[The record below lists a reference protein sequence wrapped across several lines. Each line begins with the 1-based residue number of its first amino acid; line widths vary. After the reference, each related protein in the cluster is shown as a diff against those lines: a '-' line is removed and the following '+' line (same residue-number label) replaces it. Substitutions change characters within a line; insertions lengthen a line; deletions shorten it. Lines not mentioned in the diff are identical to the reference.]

1 MKALSS
7 YFVGLWSVQTV
18 TGTTYLLDLDNM
30 LAVRRSDLSAGD
42 DCILRPDEAPISLI
56 RLQHCEMGDPMVLLL
71 DLQVPEV
78 DFTARISSTVPRIE
92 WVDAQFEEVK

>member
-30 LAVRRSDLSAGD
+30 LAVRRSDLSASD
-42 DCILRPDEAPISLI
+42 DCILRPDGAPISLI
-56 RLQHCEMGDPMVLLL
+56 RLQHCEMGDPWFFCTTFRCRKSTSLPRFRPPFFVSNGSM
-71 DLQVPEV
+71 P
-78 DFTARISSTVPRIE
+78 SSRS
-92 WVDAQFEEVK
+92 

>member
-7 YFVGLWSVQTV
+7 HFVGLWSVQTV

-30 LAVRRSDLSAGD
+30 LAVRRSDLSASD
-42 DCILRPDEAPISLI
+42 DCILRPDGAPISLI
-56 RLQHCEMGDPMVLLL
+56 RLQHCEMGDPMVLLH

-78 DFTARISSTVPRIE
+78 NFTAQISSTVLRIE
-92 WVDAQFEEVK
+92 WVDAQFEELK